1 MRRETI
7 LALIRKEEEQ
17 REIRL
22 KAEWTTRHTN
32 STELNWFNIPFEKIQ
47 RAAALKPGEIDG
59 TIRGINNFE
68 NVCLTGE
75 FLRVAP
81 KTYHHQVGG
90 SEYSNRD
97 ASEVCCST
105 EPIGEVFCDLGIS
118 VAFFEYESHSK
129 KVLRLN
135 GDANDLWKLFT
146 EVTPMEGRNGLR
158 EHRVVIETLVGTQMT
173 SLLTRYLSES
183 DLARQAA
190 QGPALKHSRRLKKS
204 RARALSP
211 DAIAKREFE
220 ARARAREALSQLL
233 GASCKGILDE
243 WSPTELLG
251 YLRLCQKHEW
261 VLKELM
267 TWSGRTP
274 LGSKALCLEDI
285 EVALDMAKVK
295 SVMDS

>member
-90 SEYSNRD
+90 SEYSTGRYFRIWRCRRCNF
-97 ASEVCCST
+97 EVDYLT
-105 EPIGEVFCDLGIS
+105 
-118 VAFFEYESHSK
+118 
-129 KVLRLN
+129 
-135 GDANDLWKLFT
+135 
-146 EVTPMEGRNGLR
+146 
-158 EHRVVIETLVGTQMT
+158 
-173 SLLTRYLSES
+173 LTRSPIQTFES
-183 DLARQAA
+183 V
-190 QGPALKHSRRLKKS
+190 
-204 RARALSP
+204 
-211 DAIAKREFE
+211 I
-220 ARARAREALSQLL
+220 
-233 GASCKGILDE
+233 
-243 WSPTELLG
+243 
-251 YLRLCQKHEW
+251 
-261 VLKELM
+261 
-267 TWSGRTP
+267 
-274 LGSKALCLEDI
+274 
-285 EVALDMAKVK
+285 
-295 SVMDS
+295 